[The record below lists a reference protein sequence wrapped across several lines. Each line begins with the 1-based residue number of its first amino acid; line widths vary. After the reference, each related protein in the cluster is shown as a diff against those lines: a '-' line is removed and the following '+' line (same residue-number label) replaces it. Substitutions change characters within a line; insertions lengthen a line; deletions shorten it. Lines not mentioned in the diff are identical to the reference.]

1 MELVRSRDRWQ
12 HVIWKEHRV
21 LHPVRDAKPEPW
33 ILTILLVELASSDSL
48 SKYQDL
54 GWPILQGFILVSSL
68 LWIWPSAIK
77 CFSFWPPNEWAGP
90 VTVDNSPEEPRTDFC
105 RWKLRAALKTLK
117 DILAKTEILSLSFH
131 RFPQPLL
138 GCRSWCTSGV
148 VFWRNW
154 AMVSWVAQS
163 HSWDSDGL
171 CAAAGSAPSS
181 GERCRRLSRPFLTWA
196 VSVLAQLYSGF
207 LCAAHCPQIQRVWEF
222 KGGEKTNR
230 EMRNGWRKRAKYF
243 WSSATSA
250 HSAES
255 AGHSPVWAVFGK
267 MAHLC
272 LIIKGVILCYLLH

>member
-54 GWPILQGFILVSSL
+54 GWPILQGLILVSSL

-163 HSWDSDGL
+163 HSWDSDGHTVCCSWLSTKLRWEVQEAQQTLPDLGSVCAGTALFRFPL
-171 CAAAGSAPSS
+171 CCSLSSNSEGLGVQGRRKNKQRNEKRLKKESKIFLKLCNISSQCRICRAQPSVSCLWEDGS
-181 GERCRRLSRPFLTWA
+181 LML
-196 VSVLAQLYSGF
+196 
-207 LCAAHCPQIQRVWEF
+207 
-222 KGGEKTNR
+222 N
-230 EMRNGWRKRAKYF
+230 N
-243 WSSATSA
+243 
-250 HSAES
+250 
-255 AGHSPVWAVFGK
+255 
-267 MAHLC
+267 
-272 LIIKGVILCYLLH
+272 